1 MKKRVM
7 IIAAVAAVVGVIG
20 LFLLTR
26 PRVLG
31 NMSSRCSEPTTET
44 SDISFSGEAGDRIK
58 FSLESDIVDGD
69 LDVVL
74 YDSAGN
80 EAYVLDRAGKLET
93 FFTLERAGTYTLA
106 AACSQFVGTY
116 TISVYMVDSAAPPHP
131 GRS

>member
-1 MKKRVM
+1 MKRKAFAV
-7 IIAAVAAVVGVIG
+7 IAVIAAVGIISVY
-20 LFLLTR
+20 LLTR
-26 PRVLG
+26 PKALG
-31 NMSSRCSEPTTET
+31 NMSGSCSEQTTET
-44 SDISFSGEAGDRIK
+44 SDISFSGEAGGRIK
-58 FSLESDIVDGD
+58 FSFKSDIISGD
-69 LDVVL
+69 LDIAL

-93 FFTLERAGTYTLA
+93 FFTLERADTYTLA

>member
-7 IIAAVAAVVGVIG
+7 IIAAMAAVVGVIG

-80 EAYVLDRAGKLET
+80 EEIGRAH
-93 FFTLERAGTYTLA
+93 
-106 AACSQFVGTY
+106 V
-116 TISVYMVDSAAPPHP
+116 
-131 GRS
+131 

>member
-7 IIAAVAAVVGVIG
+7 IIAAMAAVVGVIG

-74 YDSAGN
+74 Y

-93 FFTLERAGTYTLA
+93 FFTLERADTYTLA

>member
-7 IIAAVAAVVGVIG
+7 IIAAMAAVVGVIG

-80 EAYVLDRAGKLET
+80 EVYVLDRASELET
-93 FFTLERAGTYTLA
+93 FFTLERSDSYTLA
-106 AACSQFVGTY
+106 AECNDFIGTY
-116 TISVYMVDSAAPPHP
+116 EIFLYSLD
-131 GRS
+131 